1 MRILFATSE
10 AVPFA
15 KTGGLADV
23 SGTLTRFIRRLGHD
37 IRIIMPYYQCVEEG
51 EFGLTRTVERFIVPV
66 GERQI
71 EAEILEG
78 RLDDVPVYFIKKD
91 RYFGRPR
98 LYGTAHGDYPD
109 NAERFIFFS
118 RSILEA
124 ANILGFR
131 PDVIHCNDWQT
142 ALVPVY
148 LKTLYSVNPFLSK
161 TASVFTVHNLAYQ
174 GAFWYLDMPMTGLS
188 WDLFTPERLE
198 FYGNLNLLKGGLVF
212 GDILT
217 TVSKTYSKEIQTPE
231 YGCGLDGVLRAR
243 KGDVYGIINGIDPEE
258 WNPAT
263 DEDIE
268 APFSATSLKG
278 KEKNRKALRKELGLR
293 ESTVPL
299 LAFVGRLA
307 GQKGVDLLVE
317 VIKRISAADAQF
329 VVLGSGEEHLR
340 KLLEEAAREHP
351 QNVSVH
357 TGFDSGLA
365 KRIYASAD
373 MFLMPSRYEPCGI
386 GQLISLRYGTIPVVH
401 RTGGLADTVTDFNAT
416 TGSGTGFTFREP
428 TVESFSKTL
437 SKAIRV
443 FRDQN
448 DWTSL
453 MQNAMACDFSWEK
466 SAARY
471 VRLYEKAVRKRA
483 AQ

>member
-23 SGTLTRFIRRLGHD
+23 SGTLPRFIRRLGHD
-37 IRIIMPYYQCVEEG
+37 VRIIMPYYQCVEDG
-51 EFGLTRTVERFIVPV
+51 KFDLHTVVEKFIVPV

-78 RLDDVPVYFIKKD
+78 RLGDVPVYFIKKD
-91 RYFGRPR
+91 RYFDRPH
-98 LYGTAHGDYPD
+98 LYGTSHGDYPD

-131 PDVIHCNDWQT
+131 PDVIHCNDWQA

-148 LKTLYSVNPFLSK
+148 LKTLYNANPFLSE

-174 GAFWYLDMPMTGLS
+174 GVFWYLDMPMTGLS
-188 WDLFTPERLE
+188 WDLFTPAGLE
-198 FYGNLNLLKGGLVF
+198 FYGNMNFMKAGLVF

-268 APFSATSLKG
+268 APFSVTSRKG

-293 ESTVPL
+293 ESTAPL
-299 LAFVGRLA
+299 IAFVGRFA
-307 GQKGVDLLVE
+307 GQKGIDLLAE
-317 VIKRISAADAQF
+317 VIERTPETDAQF
-329 VVLGSGEEHLR
+329 VVLGSGEKQLQG
-340 KLLEEAAREHP
+340 LLEETARKHP
-351 QNVSVH
+351 RRVALR
-357 TGFDSGLA
+357 TGFDAGLA
-365 KRIYASAD
+365 RRIYASAD

-386 GQLISLRYGTIPVVH
+386 GQLVSLRYGTIPVVH

-416 TGSGTGFTFREP
+416 TGRGNGFTFREP
-428 TVESFSKTL
+428 VVESFSKTL

-443 FRDQN
+443 FRNRD
-448 DWTSL
+448 DWARL
-453 MQNAMACDFSWEK
+453 MKNAMTSDFSWEK
-466 SAARY
+466 SAGRY

-483 AQ
+483 AK